1 MKNVHTPRLCIDGRI
16 ASEAPG
22 RGLIAQEV
30 IDQLVAGQGE
40 GEASTQW
47 IEKHRTV
54 LLSHPH
60 QVFSGQLRRHDTT
73 KNIPWEPLSYFWEK
87 RFLSSAEISAF
98 HRFRPIDRLKPT
110 PRCATITTV
119 LPAITSMPFFLSRR
133 SNQFYVVPSQADRRI
148 LTKNYQVDAAN
159 IFVHAPTIRRALTQ
173 VEKPDR
179 GDEDYLLVI
188 LGDKDGKE
196 RFKKIRHI
204 LKDRF
209 SSLKFKVLSLGDRE
223 TLQVSTWV
231 KILANTKLCI
241 YLQSQE
247 FDWATLALESL
258 YFGVPTLMTDT
269 HAALNELL
277 PHSHLRLSQFLLDL
291 PEVTELRLKSQTA
304 RVQLDAAGA
313 FDPLGLAKRY
323 NKIYEKSLT

>member
-1 MKNVHTPRLCIDGRI
+1 MENVHTARLCIDGRI

-30 IDQLVAGQGE
+30 IDQLVSGRGE
-40 GEASTQW
+40 GEASTPW

-60 QVFSGQLRRHDTT
+60 QVFSGQLKRHDTA
-73 KNIPWEPLSYFWEK
+73 KNTPSGILSYFWER
-87 RFLSSAEISAF
+87 RFLQTAEISAF

-110 PRCATITTV
+110 PRCATVTTL
-119 LPAITSMPFFLSRR
+119 LPATQSLPFFLSRR
-133 SNQFYVVPSQADRRI
+133 TNQFYVVPSQADRKI
-148 LTKNYQVDAAN
+148 LTKNYQVDSDQV
-159 IFVHAPTIRRALTQ
+159 FVHTPTIRRALSFI
-173 VEKPDR
+173 EKPSV
-179 GDEDYLLVI
+179 GDEEYLLVI
-188 LGDKDGKE
+188 LGDKDGRE

-209 SSLKFKVLSLGDRE
+209 SHLKFKVLNLGDRE
-223 TLQVSTWV
+223 TLHMTTWA
-231 KILANTKLCI
+231 KLLANTKLCL

-258 YFGVPTLMTDT
+258 YFGVPTLITDT
-269 HAALNELL
+269 HPTLNELL
-277 PHSHLRLSQFLLDL
+277 PHTHLRLSQFLLDM
-291 PEVTELRLKSQTA
+291 PEIAELRLKSQTA

-313 FDPLGLAKRY
+313 FDPFGLAKQY
-323 NKIYEKSLT
+323 AKTYAKSLL